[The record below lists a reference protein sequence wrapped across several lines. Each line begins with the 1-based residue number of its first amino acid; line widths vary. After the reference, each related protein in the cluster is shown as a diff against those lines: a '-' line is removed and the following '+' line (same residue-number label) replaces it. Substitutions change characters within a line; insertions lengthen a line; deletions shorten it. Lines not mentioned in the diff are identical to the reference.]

1 MALGFEC
8 IKLAGKY
15 DNWFTRIIAAPG
27 LWMQRITTKEP
38 HDDQIEVA
46 IMALKAV
53 LPGGEAYLTKKPE
66 EEAAGEADA
75 SVLKEEPAAKAA
87 MPQQEEPIS

>member
-1 MALGFEC
+1 MC
-8 IKLAGKY
+8 IR
-15 DNWFTRIIAAPG
+15 DRFTRIIAAPG